1 MEGKAL
7 AFSRP
12 ALFVVIKDGR
22 AMRDFEKG
30 TSQQTKKPIR
40 KEKDRLVLQTLYYS
54 SSELSTALGLP
65 IDLL

>member
-1 MEGKAL
+1 
-7 AFSRP
+7 
-12 ALFVVIKDGR
+12 
-22 AMRDFEKG
+22 MRDFEKG
-30 TSQQTKKPIR
+30 TSQQTKKLIR